1 MSSVCAKLLFTET
14 DNLVYET
21 KTDDVYKDFHR
32 DEDLFD
38 FSSYPTNSGFNGS
51 MNKKVIDKMKDE
63 R

>member
-51 MNKKVIDKMKDE
+51 IN
-63 R
+63 